1 MKEHTM
7 KKDLLSITDLTKEEM
22 LALIKKAQAIKK
34 NPKKYHN
41 VLYEKTLMTYF
52 QQPSLRTE
60 VSFDV
65 AMFQMGGEIIDYHAE
80 TSPWAKG
87 KESLEDVAKVISRY
101 CDIIMIRMPNHE
113 DLVKFAKNASIPVIN
128 GLTSREHPCQ
138 IVGDFLTILEKKKRL
153 RKLKLA
159 YFGDANN
166 NVTHSLMLACA
177 LLGLDICISCPPQK
191 EFLPQRSMLKQAK
204 TMAQKTGAN
213 ITITSNPREAAQ
225 NSDII
230 YTDSFMSYHIPKSQ
244 EKRRIKILKP
254 FQVNQKLMKYAKKN
268 AIFMHCL
275 PAKRGYE
282 VTADIIDGKQSVVFD
297 QAENRL
303 HTEKVIIL
311 KLLQE

>member
-1 MKEHTM
+1 M
-7 KKDLLSITDLTKEEM
+7 KKDLLSISDLSKREF
-22 LALIKKAQAIKK
+22 LSLLKKAQHLKK
-34 NPKKYHN
+34 YPKKYHHA
-41 VLYEKTLMTYF
+41 LYEKTLMTYF

-87 KESLEDVAKVISRY
+87 KEALEDVAKVISRY

-128 GLTSREHPCQ
+128 GLTSLEHPCQ
-138 IVGDFLTILEKKKRL
+138 IVGDFLTILEKKKKL
-153 RKLKLA
+153 TNLKLA
-159 YFGDANN
+159 YVGDANN

-177 LLGLDICISCPPQK
+177 LFGLDMSISCPALE
-191 EFLPQRSMLKQAK
+191 EFLPQPSLVKQAK
-204 TMAQKTGAN
+204 TIAQKTGVN
-213 ITITSNPREAAQ
+213 ITITANPREAAQ
-225 NSDII
+225 NSDIL

-244 EKRRIKILKP
+244 EKRRVKLLKP
-254 FQVNQKLMKYAKKN
+254 FQVNQELIKYAKKN

-282 VTADIIDGKQSVVFD
+282 VTADVIDGKQSVVFD

-303 HTEKVIIL
+303 HAQKAIIL
-311 KLLQE
+311 HLMHK